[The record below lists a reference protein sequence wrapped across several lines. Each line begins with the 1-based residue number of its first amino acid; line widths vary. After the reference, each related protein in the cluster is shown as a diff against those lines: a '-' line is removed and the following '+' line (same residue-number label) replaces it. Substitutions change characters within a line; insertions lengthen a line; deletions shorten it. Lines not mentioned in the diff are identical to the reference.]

1 MNGMAIE
8 EAPPLPP
15 VSRRRFLASA
25 ALPFLRPR
33 PPAGATA
40 PDRRVVVVG
49 AGLAGLSA
57 AYLLGERGYEV
68 TLVEARDRPGGRIWT
83 WREPFKDGQWLEAG
97 APSGDDG
104 GKRLLKWCQAF
115 GLDLEAPPRPGA
127 SPEVLLH
134 LKGETFPARELILRN
149 PYGLPLELAKVP
161 PNALLARYL
170 APLAAKLPD
179 RAAWTRP
186 EWAPYDGKSLA
197 TLLREV
203 GAPSAARALMAQAA
217 EGGDLTS
224 TSALW
229 AIRDAARAR
238 LAGVTK
244 ALGVKGGMDRLPQ
257 AFAARLNGR
266 ILHDTALVAVRVSGE
281 RVTAFVESKGRAAPL
296 EARHLVLTAPFGA
309 LQDVEF
315 DPALPAGKARAIR
328 ELPYAQ
334 VSHVYIQTRSRS
346 YERRGLQSL
355 LWTDTPIGRVL
366 VATPP
371 DSPSGR
377 GLLRVSMQGESASEI
392 DGMAEE
398 KRIPYVLAL
407 LDLVLPG
414 ARENAETVRFHSW
427 NLDPWA
433 KGAWCHFAPGQ
444 VASLHPHLAPPVGP
458 LHFGGEHTSTVEAGL
473 EAALESGERVVAE
486 IAGA

>member
-1 MNGMAIE
+1 MCVLPRPPAPPPTLPEESRAPPSITEDRTRNRPRSSSSPGRIWCGQTSVVGRTIGQGAKPSQRVPARSVRSSAIMNGMAIE

-33 PPAGATA
+33 PPAGATT

-68 TLVEARDRPGGRIWT
+68 TLVEARDRPGGRVWT

-97 APSGDDG
+97 APPGGDG
-104 GKRLLKWCQAF
+104 RQRLLKWWQA
-115 GLDLEAPPRPGA
+115 LCPDL
-127 SPEVLLH
+127 
-134 LKGETFPARELILRN
+134 
-149 PYGLPLELAKVP
+149 
-161 PNALLARYL
+161 
-170 APLAAKLPD
+170 
-179 RAAWTRP
+179 
-186 EWAPYDGKSLA
+186 
-197 TLLREV
+197 

-315 DPALPAGKARAIR
+315 DPALPAGKAG
-328 ELPYAQ
+328 
-334 VSHVYIQTRSRS
+334 SNS
-346 YERRGLQSL
+346 
-355 LWTDTPIGRVL
+355 
-366 VATPP
+366 
-371 DSPSGR
+371 
-377 GLLRVSMQGESASEI
+377 
-392 DGMAEE
+392 
-398 KRIPYVLAL
+398 
-407 LDLVLPG
+407 
-414 ARENAETVRFHSW
+414 
-427 NLDPWA
+427 
-433 KGAWCHFAPGQ
+433 
-444 VASLHPHLAPPVGP
+444 
-458 LHFGGEHTSTVEAGL
+458 TS
-473 EAALESGERVVAE
+473 
-486 IAGA
+486 